1 MKEEKEDSEEDIFGK
16 YVASELK
23 KLNMRQ
29 KRLAKSEITNRLAFK
44 QFDNK
49 LALLDKLQ
57 QNLC

>member
-44 QFDNK
+44 QLDNK

-57 QNLC
+57 